1 MNNNFDKKINTI
13 LQKEQLEKM
22 QERSSEV
29 LFHEINPDNLK
40 LPELKEKLLNDIEEL
55 RISIGGLRNE
65 VAEGADP
72 YKLSKI
78 YDDFNKQ
85 IYEKQQ
91 QISNI
96 ENVMFADK
104 NRESILLDSERK
116 FIETFRTA
124 TEDQDPELN

>member
-96 ENVMFADK
+96 ENVMFVDK
-104 NRESILLDSERK
+104 NREPILLDSERK

>member
-65 VAEGADP
+65 VAERADP
-72 YKLSKI
+72 YKLSEI
-78 YDDFNKQ
+78 YDDFSKQ

-96 ENVMFADK
+96 ENVMFVDK
-104 NRESILLDSERK
+104 NREPILLDSERK